1 MSSEDQRNLSALTLS
16 IADLRGSAEAYAAAH
31 TTRGPGAVVTPEA
44 VLALVE
50 ATEAARWYFASSLP
64 YSGDPDADLAQE
76 RLRAALRPFVFPG
89 IA

>member
-1 MSSEDQRNLSALTLS
+1 VSDGFS
-16 IADLRGSAEAYAAAH
+16 IAELRASAERYAEVH
-31 TTRGPGAVVTPEA
+31 HERGPGAVVTPEA

-50 ATEAARWYFASSLP
+50 ATEAARWYFAQSVP

-76 RLRAALRPFVFPG
+76 RLRDALRPFTFPG